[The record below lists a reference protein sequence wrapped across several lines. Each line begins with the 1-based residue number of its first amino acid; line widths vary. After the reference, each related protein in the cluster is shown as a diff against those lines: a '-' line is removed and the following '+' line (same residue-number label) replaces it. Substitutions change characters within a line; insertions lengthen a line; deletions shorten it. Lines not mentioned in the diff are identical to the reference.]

1 MSHGL
6 ESWLLV
12 LTHRLLVSLVLPMMR
27 RLIMMIFIVI
37 GRFYVGQHFVTKLVM
52 LWRQGAND
60 LVSILMM
67 LNWLSC
73 VGPIVIM
80 VPLLLRFIDVTVM
93 FIV

>member
-52 LWRQGAND
+52 LWRQ
-60 LVSILMM
+60 
-67 LNWLSC
+67 
-73 VGPIVIM
+73 
-80 VPLLLRFIDVTVM
+80 
-93 FIV
+93 